1 MPSRVSAALF
11 IRVIRPLA
19 SKTTS
24 PSGSATASSSA
35 NASATRCPRR
45 DERTRST
52 ACRPS
57 KANMPASSTPA
68 PSRTARSRFCA
79 CATSSGARS
88 SPRNTYGSGPTVGSS
103 CRPSPFILGWNV
115 LKTTNA
121 REPSISMIAHEGVS
135 EGRNAA
141 IVSAPSSLPPR
152 VFSTSP
158 TRAGLLCARMVPSGM
173 VTAIKRTSGR
183 SANSSTRY
191 CNRMPVRERVPD
203 RTPLSSAVTSATP
216 FSARKR
222 TIAV

>member
-1 MPSRVSAALF
+1 
-11 IRVIRPLA
+11 
-19 SKTTS
+19 
-24 PSGSATASSSA
+24 
-35 NASATRCPRR
+35 
-45 DERTRST
+45 
-52 ACRPS
+52 
-57 KANMPASSTPA
+57 
-68 PSRTARSRFCA
+68 
-79 CATSSGARS
+79 
-88 SPRNTYGSGPTVGSS
+88 
-103 CRPSPFILGWNV
+103 
-115 LKTTNA
+115 
-121 REPSISMIAHEGVS
+121 MIAHEGVS